1 MGASAAQ
8 TVKEI
13 EETRAR
19 LDSEI
24 RELEQRLPAPATWAK
39 RLMGLAAGGGAGG
52 AVFWFALKRLRRRHR
67 RKEKE
72 EEKQV
77 RAVVNVLPERW
88 AESLSRVVE
97 DGRWKPWAAM
107 AASTWLLLRLAEL
120 RQLRRLNRT
129 VLVGASGRVP
139 LG

>member
-24 RELEQRLPAPATWAK
+24 RELEQRLPAPAVWAK
-39 RLMGLAAGGGAGG
+39 RLMGLAVGGGAGG
-52 AVFWFALKRLRRRHR
+52 AVFWFTVKRLRRR
-67 RKEKE
+67 RKEKVE
-72 EEKQV
+72 EEQV
-77 RAVVNVLPERW
+77 QAVVNVLPERW
-88 AESLSRVVE
+88 AESLSGVIE

-107 AASTWLLLRLAEL
+107 AGGAWLLFRLAEL

-129 VLVGASGRVP
+129 LLVGAAGRS
-139 LG
+139 LR

>member
-24 RELEQRLPAPATWAK
+24 RELEQRLPAPAVWAK
-39 RLMGLAAGGGAGG
+39 RLMGLAVGGGAGG
-52 AVFWFALKRLRRRHR
+52 AVFWFAVKRLRRR
-67 RKEKE
+67 RKEKVE
-72 EEKQV
+72 EEQV
-77 RAVVNVLPERW
+77 QAVVNVLPERW
-88 AESLSRVVE
+88 AESLSGVIE

-107 AASTWLLLRLAEL
+107 AGGAWLLFRLAEL

-129 VLVGASGRVP
+129 LLVGAAGRS
-139 LG
+139 LR

>member
-39 RLMGLAAGGGAGG
+39 RLMGLAVGGGAGG
-52 AVFWFALKRLRRRHR
+52 AVFWFALKRLRRRR
-67 RKEKE
+67 RGKA

-88 AESLSRVVE
+88 AESLARVVE

>member
-1 MGASAAQ
+1 M
-8 TVKEI
+8 KEI

-24 RELEQRLPAPATWAK
+24 RELEQRLPAPAVWAK
-39 RLMGLAAGGGAGG
+39 RLMGLAVGGGAGG
-52 AVFWFALKRLRRRHR
+52 AVFWFAVKRLRRRR
-67 RKEKE
+67 EEKVE
-72 EEKQV
+72 EEQV

-88 AESLSRVVE
+88 AESLSGVIE

-107 AASTWLLLRLAEL
+107 AGGAWLLFRLAEL

-129 VLVGASGRVP
+129 LLVGASGRAF
-139 LG
+139 G

>member
-1 MGASAAQ
+1 VGASAAQ

-52 AVFWFALKRLRRRHR
+52 AVFWFALKRLRRRR
-67 RKEKE
+67 RGKA

-88 AESLSRVVE
+88 AESLARVVE